1 MSIFNLATSFKFK
14 TRDFKSHLRLAML
27 LEEKY
32 LYENIYGPDTKV
44 VNIF

>member
-14 TRDFKSHLRLAML
+14 TRDYKTHLTMAML

-32 LYENIYGPDTKV
+32 FYENIYGPTDNNKT
-44 VNIF
+44 II